1 MRKDPCAQ
9 INLRLD
15 PELARKLKAL
25 SAISGRSLNA
35 LITLAVDEY
44 LFLRRATV
52 LQGQKIVDGYANFYA
67 TLKPVRSAEER
78 EALQAAQSQEMKSAI
93 QAERAAYAQAQTAAP
108 EPTPLAGTGAQGAES
123 VNTVEALASI
133 HVEAAPSQTAEPV
146 GTLDPAE
153 DASQAEDAACM
164 PWAREQAEAQDPTQ
178 NQEEA
183 QEAAP
188 LAGTSQKEDEEPA
201 WVLAARKR
209 EAMRLELQKREKEE
223 AAEWAAREE
232 ERKKQNAAAWAAKTA
247 ADTARICAKQD
258 DAQAERMTLQAEE
271 QERRLQREGAI
282 SCLYVV
288 QKDAGASH
296 APAPEDMD
304 MDQGEGQEA
313 APDSEEASQSMPANE
328 SEGEDA
334 SQEEPSHMAGN
345 ADASQTVEAVPV
357 AQKAVKDMSI
367 EEKRA
372 RARELKAQGLTYQQ
386 IADAMGTNK
395 STAYHWANK

>member
-1 MRKDPCAQ
+1 MRKDPAIQ
-9 INLRLD
+9 LNLRLA

-35 LITLAVDEY
+35 LITLAIDEY

-52 LQGQKIVDGYANFYA
+52 LQGQRIVDAYAKFDA
-67 TLKPVRSAEER
+67 TLKPVRTDEER
-78 EALQAAQSQEMKSAI
+78 EALQAAQSQELKSAI
-93 QAERAAYAQAQTAAP
+93 QAERAAYAQAQAAAP
-108 EPTPLAGTGAQGAES
+108 EPTPLAGTGAQAVES
-123 VNTVEALASI
+123 VNTVEAPASV
-133 HVEAAPSQTAEPV
+133 HAEAAPSQTAEPV
-146 GTLDPAE
+146 GSAAPVE

-164 PWAREQAEAQDPTQ
+164 PWARAQAEAQD
-178 NQEEA
+178 
-183 QEAAP
+183 AAP

-232 ERKKQNAAAWAAKTA
+232 ERKNQNAAAWTAKAA

-258 DAQAERMTLQAEE
+258 AAKAERMTLQAEE

-328 SEGEDA
+328 REGQDA
-334 SQEEPSHMAGN
+334 GQEESSHMAGN

-357 AQKAVKDMSI
+357 AQKAVKDMSM

-372 RARELKAQGLTYQQ
+372 RARELKAQGMTYQQ

>member
-1 MRKDPCAQ
+1 MRKDPAIQ
-9 INLRLD
+9 LNLRLA

-25 SAISGRSLNA
+25 SAISGRSLNS

-52 LQGQKIVDGYANFYA
+52 LQGQKIVDGYADFDA
-67 TLKPVRSAEER
+67 TLKPVRTPEER
-78 EALQAAQSQEMKSAI
+78 EALQAAQSQELKSAI
-93 QAERAAYAQAQTAAP
+93 EAERAAYAQAQAQATAP
-108 EPTPLAGTGAQGAES
+108 EPTPLADNGAQGAES
-123 VNTVEALASI
+123 VNTVEAPAPV
-133 HVEAAPSQTAEPV
+133 HAEAAPSQTAKPV
-146 GTLDPAE
+146 GSAAPVE

-164 PWAREQAEAQDPTQ
+164 PWARGQA
-178 NQEEA
+178 EA

-188 LAGTSQKEDEEPA
+188 LAGTSQKEEEEPA

-232 ERKKQNAAAWAAKTA
+232 ERKKQNAAVWAAKTA
-247 ADTARICAKQD
+247 ADTARICQKQD
-258 DAQAERMTLQAEE
+258 MAQADRMTLQAEE

-328 SEGEDA
+328 SEGQYA
-334 SQEEPSHMAGN
+334 GQEEPSHMAGN
-345 ADASQTVEAVPV
+345 ADASQTVEVAPV
-357 AQKAVKDMSI
+357 AQKAVKDMSM